1 MDMTTLDSNSYFIL
15 FFIIALGLAV
25 GQIKIGGISLEAS
38 AVIFIAILFGH
49 LGYQAP
55 AEVQTIGLLLF
66 IFTIGIQAGPGF
78 FDSFRKK
85 EFSLFIPPLL
95 IIFVAAVFT
104 AILALL
110 FKLDMALA
118 CGLFTGALTSTPG
131 LAAAV
136 EVTRSPL
143 TSLGYGIAYPMAVI
157 SVILFVRLLPRLLHV
172 DLLQAQDQYQTGLLQ
187 AYPEILNKN
196 FMVVNINV
204 DGKSI
209 GDLNLRR
216 MTSATLSRVLHEGKA
231 VTPTAQTRLH
241 IGDLVKAVG
250 TAEALENVRLLIG
263 RPTEKAIPLSQGYD
277 VQWILVTNKKVINK
291 SLAELNLLANFNAT
305 VTRIRRSEVDIT
317 PQPHSVLRFGDKLM
331 IASDLDNMEQV
342 AELLGNNVK
351 KLSETDFLPIFVGIT
366 AGILLGRWHI
376 PLPGGMHF
384 QLGLTGGVLTAAL
397 LLSRIG
403 KTGPIIWSL
412 SGTGNQVLRQL
423 GLLLFLA
430 CVGTEAGQHLDQT
443 ITATGLAMA
452 GIGIIITLV
461 PMILAT
467 WIAVRLVKLNFLS
480 FLGALTGGMTSTPGL
495 AAIDSMSDCAAP
507 HIAYAT
513 VYPLALV
520 FKILCVRLLALFLS

>member
-1 MDMTTLDSNSYFIL
+1 MMTLLSNGYFL
-15 FFIIALGLAV
+15 FSLIIALGLVV
-25 GQIKIGGISLEAS
+25 GQIKIRGISLDAS

-55 AEVQTIGLLLF
+55 AEVQTFGLLLF

-85 EFSLFIPPLL
+85 EFSLFITPL
-95 IIFVAAVFT
+95 IIVSLAALFT
-104 AILALL
+104 AVLALL

-136 EVTRSPL
+136 EATRSPL
-143 TSLGYGIAYPMAVI
+143 TSLGYGVAYPMAVI
-157 SVILFVRLLPRLLHV
+157 GVILFVRILPRLVRV
-172 DLLQAQDQYQTGLLQ
+172 DLAQARAQYQTGLKQ
-187 AYPEILNKN
+187 AYPEIINRN

-209 GDLNLRR
+209 ADLNLRR
-216 MTSATLSRVLHEGKA
+216 MTNATLSRVLHEGKA
-231 VTPTAQTRLH
+231 VTPTPQTRLH

-250 TAEALENVRLLIG
+250 TAAALENVRLLIG

-331 IASDLDNMEQV
+331 VAADLDNMEQV
-342 AELLGNNVK
+342 AVLLGNNVK

-366 AGILLGRWHI
+366 AGILLGGWHI
-376 PLPGGMHF
+376 PLPSGMNF
-384 QLGLTGGVLTAAL
+384 QLGLTGGVLTTAL

-430 CVGTEAGQHLDQT
+430 CVGTEAGHHLDQVL
-443 ITATGLAMA
+443 TAEGLTMA
-452 GIGIIITLV
+452 AIGIIITLL
-461 PMILAT
+461 PMVLAT
-467 WIAVRLVKLNFLS
+467 WIALRWVKLNILS

-495 AAIDSMSDCAAP
+495 AAIDSMTDCAAP
-507 HIAYAT
+507 HVAYAT

-520 FKILCVRLLALFLS
+520 FKILCVRLLVLILG